1 MTKIHE
7 GAVKSFSDY
16 LNSINPHIQFTSEE
30 EKNGRI
36 PFLDTC
42 LHVNEDGST
51 KVTVY
56 RKPTHTDQYLNFHSN
71 HHLQHKRA
79 VVNTLLLRAHTLV
92 SEDVDKVK
100 EIQHVKEALKAD
112 NYPDWMLTI
121 PNADNTGSASRD
133 SEESVNEK
141 RVHASVPYIKG
152 TSERLQRAF
161 KSHEVT
167 LVHKP
172 FNSLRSQLVHVKDKT
187 ENLKKCG
194 TIYHI
199 HCEQCD
205 EDHVDETSRL
215 LETRVKEHL
224 SRNSSAVHEHFQLTG
239 HSVDSSKTKVLAAES
254 NTFKRR
260 IREAIEIKLRK
271 PSLNRDNGF
280 ELARI
285 YDTILVPSRPLYNP
299 S

>member
-1 MTKIHE
+1 M
-7 GAVKSFSDY
+7 SLF
-16 LNSINPHIQFTSEE
+16 
-30 EKNGRI
+30 
-36 PFLDTC
+36 
-42 LHVNEDGST
+42 
-51 KVTVY
+51 
-56 RKPTHTDQYLNFHSN
+56 
-71 HHLQHKRA
+71 
-79 VVNTLLLRAHTLV
+79 
-92 SEDVDKVK
+92 K
-100 EIQHVKEALKAD
+100 ET
-112 NYPDWMLTI
+112 N
-121 PNADNTGSASRD
+121 
-133 SEESVNEK
+133 
-141 RVHASVPYIKG
+141 
-152 TSERLQRAF
+152 LQRAF

-194 TIYHI
+194 TVYHI

-205 EDHVDETSRL
+205 KDYVGETSRL

-224 SRNSSAVHEHFQLTG
+224 SRNSSAVHEHCRLTG
-239 HSVDSSKTKVLAAES
+239 HSVDSSKTKVLATES

-285 YDTILVPSRPLYNP
+285 YDTILAPSRPLYNP